1 MQPAAAIPL
10 SNQYLQCQAK
20 CIRRAEFSSDLMHQ
34 TGRQSRADLFLFH
47 AQSGVVP
54 NRVEKIY
61 LTLGL
66 C

>member
-1 MQPAAAIPL
+1 MQPATAIPL
-10 SNQYLQCQAK
+10 SDQYLQCQGK
-20 CIRRAEFSSDLMHQ
+20 LIRRAEFSSDLCVKP
-34 TGRQSRADLFLFH
+34 RQSRADLFLFH